1 MERDNQTSNEDALDA
16 TTGGADNQGGIPGAN
31 TETDIPQSEGMVGF
45 AAGASS
51 GGALD
56 DTTTA
61 SVGSAAM
68 GGLGTGRSM
77 GGSVVN
83 DMSGA
88 GMGSGSRDGSS
99 LDNMSTG
106 ALESQRGQAS
116 ETGVKP
122 GVPTGNAMDNART
135 STLDDNQ

>member
-1 MERDNQTSNEDALDA
+1 MERDNQTSNAGGLDA
-16 TTGGADNQGGIPGAN
+16 TTGGADNQGGIPAAN
-31 TETDIPQSEGMVGF
+31 TETDIPQSAGMTGF

-61 SVGSAAM
+61 SIGSSAM

-77 GGSVVN
+77 SGSAIN

-88 GMGSGSRDGSS
+88 AMGSGSRDGSS

-116 ETGVKP
+116 ESGVTP
-122 GVPTGNAMDNART
+122 QPPAGNATDSTRT
-135 STLDDNQ
+135 STLDDQG